1 MVLNKI
7 GSDQSN
13 SRSSWG
19 NRGGYSGANNNGGR
33 CCFFLSSTFLLIGN
47 FSWNFLLQ
55 FIKILAHHIG
65 EATMVVKSI
74 AEQEEVR
81 TIQTDIIHSY
91 IQQWFRILLFRKVTM
106 PRRLGTL
113 CWIWLTP
120 NVTFTLGFHTT
131 FTTATS
137 LSLASQASFQSPPQG
152 MPVYPFYCKNI
163 IAWKL
168 NRNNV

>member
-1 MVLNKI
+1 
-7 GSDQSN
+7 
-13 SRSSWG
+13 
-19 NRGGYSGANNNGGR
+19 
-33 CCFFLSSTFLLIGN
+33 
-47 FSWNFLLQ
+47 
-55 FIKILAHHIG
+55 
-65 EATMVVKSI
+65 MVVKSI

-81 TIQTDIIHSY
+81 TIQFDNIHSAM
-91 IQQWFRILLFRKVTM
+91 ILDFAFFRKVTM

-152 MPVYPFYCKNI
+152 MPV
-163 IAWKL
+163 
-168 NRNNV
+168 

>member
-33 CCFFLSSTFLLIGN
+33 CCLFLSTTFLQICDFEMVFFPVYQDPRSSYRRGY
-47 FSWNFLLQ
+47 
-55 FIKILAHHIG
+55 HGG
-65 EATMVVKSI
+65 EEHSRAGRGSHSSN
-74 AEQEEVR
+74 R
-81 TIQTDIIHSY
+81 YHSFIHSAM
-91 IQQWFRILLFRKVTM
+91 ILDFAFFRKVTM
-106 PRRLGTL
+106 PRRLGAL

-152 MPVYPFYCKNI
+152 MPV
-163 IAWKL
+163 
-168 NRNNV
+168 

>member
-33 CCFFLSSTFLLIGN
+33 CCFFLSSTFLLICN

-91 IQQWFRILLFRKVTM
+91 IQQWFWILLFFERLRCRGDWEHFVGYGWPQTSHS
-106 PRRLGTL
+106 PWDSIRLLRRLHRCHWRVRRPSKARL
-113 CWIWLTP
+113 KVCLY
-120 NVTFTLGFHTT
+120 N
-131 FTTATS
+131 
-137 LSLASQASFQSPPQG
+137 
-152 MPVYPFYCKNI
+152 PF
-163 IAWKL
+163 IAKIL
-168 NRNNV
+168 